1 MSSQVYECL
10 YIFDSNRYS
19 RDSGGVSESVKEAI
33 ESQGGE
39 ILVSRLWASDHKLAY
54 PVDGHYKGTYWLTYF
69 RLESTKLKELNRTYQ
84 LNDAVVRY
92 MFTRIDPRI
101 VEAVVAHAQGR
112 QLNGGPDDVR
122 IPVAASVNVEIEV
135 DDLDEDLE

>member
-10 YIFDSNRYS
+10 FIFDSNRYS
-19 RDSGGVSESVKEAI
+19 RDPGGVSESVKEAI
-33 ESQGGE
+33 ESHGGE
-39 ILVSRLWASDHKLAY
+39 ILVTRLWASDHKLAY

-84 LNDAVVRY
+84 LNDSVVRF

-112 QLNGGPDDVR
+112 QLNGGPDEVR
-122 IPVAASVNVEIEV
+122 IPVGAAVTVEIDGE
-135 DDLDEDLE
+135 DEEDLE